1 MNQCEAINPLYQV
14 LFVVAKK
21 LYAVPPPAL
30 DKFGGLI
37 VHGHVLAIAVNLA

>member
-1 MNQCEAINPLYQV
+1 MNQCEAIDHLYQV

-30 DKFGGLI
+30 DKFGGHI
-37 VHGHVLAIAVNLA
+37 VHGHVPAIAVKLA